1 MLSDM
6 SSDSVKKFS
15 DQVLNDPSSL
25 LFASLADFYRE
36 NGLFQEALSICQNG
50 LESHPENTEGRLV
63 LAQCC
68 RALGDI
74 QQARTEL
81 TRVLKSHPENALAKK
96 LLAELDRAGESTLEP
111 AREKPEELAPES
123 LTATEPLAV
132 SPGPAPAEQVTEP
145 PAEPAPEARASDQ
158 QPAPPMIEPPE
169 EFHQGAKAMM
179 VLAAESAGRAEP
191 GEARAEILEYQ
202 EPSPA
207 SVTAAAEPP
216 SPPAEPAR
224 EQPAPT
230 AEESGAYARI
240 LGEVAKTP
248 QVHSALLADESG
260 YPVASAL
267 APGAAPL
274 DEEAAGALASLVFSI
289 ASQAMQKI
297 KLGNLERAVIDTRNE
312 KIFLSRAGSQVLSV
326 AADSS
331 AKVGLVAVNLKRA
344 VERLNALSQQ

>member
-1 MLSDM
+1 M

-74 QQARTEL
+74 DRARSEL
-81 TRVLKSHPENALAKK
+81 TTVLKAHPENALAKK
-96 LLAELDRAGESTLEP
+96 LLAELDRAGDSAPEP
-111 AREKPEELAPES
+111 GREKPEEAAPES
-123 LTATEPLAV
+123 SMAAEPLPV
-132 SPGPAPAEQVTEP
+132 SPGPAPAEQETEP
-145 PAEPAPEARASDQ
+145 PAEPVKDKPEARPEE
-158 QPAPPMIEPPE
+158 QPPAAPMIEPPE

-179 VLAAESAGRAEP
+179 ALAAESAGRAEP
-191 GEARAEILEYQ
+191 SEVRAEILEYQ
-202 EPSPA
+202 EPSSAPG
-207 SVTAAAEPP
+207 TAAAELP

-230 AEESGAYARI
+230 AEEFGAYARI

-344 VERLNALSQQ
+344 IERIKNL

>member
-1 MLSDM
+1 MSDM
-6 SSDSVKKFS
+6 SSDSVRKFS

-36 NGLFQEALSICQNG
+36 NGLYQEALNICQNG

-63 LAQCC
+63 MAQCC

-74 QQARTEL
+74 ARARNEL
-81 TRVLKSHPENALAKK
+81 TTVLKSHPENSLAKK
-96 LLAELDRAGESTLEP
+96 LLAELERAGASGPDP
-111 AREKPEELAPES
+111 ALEKPEEVAPKPPMAE
-123 LTATEPLAV
+123 EPI
-132 SPGPAPAEQVTEP
+132 PGSAAPASLEQIAGP
-145 PAEPAPEARASDQ
+145 MAEPALEATEVGSME
-158 QPAPPMIEPPE
+158 QPPPAPMIETPE

-179 VLAAESAGRAEP
+179 ALAAESAG
-191 GEARAEILEYQ
+191 RAEILEYQ
-202 EPSPA
+202 EPSSAPG
-207 SVTAAAEPP
+207 TAVAEPP
-216 SPPAEPAR
+216 SPPAATAR
-224 EQPAPT
+224 EQPALT
-230 AEESGAYARI
+230 VEESGAYARI
-240 LGEVAKTP
+240 LGEVARTP

-267 APGAAPL
+267 AMGAAPL

-331 AKVGLVAVNLKRA
+331 AKTGLVAVNIKRA
-344 VERLNALSQQ
+344 VERINNL